1 MVFESLVKLHND
13 LSLFDSSKP
22 ILVHYDPIN
31 KLTYRQLNKV
41 LSVPYIDNMY
51 FPKPFIE
58 LGVLLPEEYA
68 ELMKGLELLIQDPG
82 LRNGSLTTV
91 LGNYECKVYKVF
103 DDPNLY
109 GPQLYVHLEFVSI
122 SRKWMTLLKL
132 WRTDNSTK
140 TLLKAIRNEN
150 RKRKSNQLL

>member
-13 LSLFDSSKP
+13 LTLFDSTKP
-22 ILVHYDPIN
+22 IIVRYDAIN
-31 KLTYRQLNKV
+31 KLTYRQMHRV
-41 LSVPYIDNMY
+41 SSVPYIDNMY

-68 ELMKGLELLIQDPG
+68 KLMDGLETLIQDPG

-91 LGNYECKVYKVF
+91 IGDYECKVYKVF

-122 SRKWMTLLKL
+122 RRKWLTLLKL
-132 WRTDNSTK
+132 WRSDISTK

-150 RKRKSNQLL
+150 RKRKSS

>member
-13 LSLFDSSKP
+13 LTLFDSTKP
-22 ILVHYDPIN
+22 IIVRYDAIN
-31 KLTYRQLNKV
+31 KLTYRQMHRV

-68 ELMKGLELLIQDPG
+68 KLMDGLETLIQDPG

-91 LGNYECKVYKVF
+91 IGDYECKVYKVF

-122 SRKWMTLLKL
+122 RRKWLTLLKL
-132 WRTDNSTK
+132 WRSDISTK

-150 RKRKSNQLL
+150 RKRKSS